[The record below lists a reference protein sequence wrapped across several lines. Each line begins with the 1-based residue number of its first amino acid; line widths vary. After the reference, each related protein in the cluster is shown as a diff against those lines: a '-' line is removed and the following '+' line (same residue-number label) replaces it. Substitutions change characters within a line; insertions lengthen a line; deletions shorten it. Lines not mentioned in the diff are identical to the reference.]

1 MGWMIIFY
9 IRTIIDLIDF
19 RALVLIALG
28 GLSYTL
34 GLCST
39 RVTRKS
45 IFMQSGTYL
54 YSEVLISLPSGFA
67 IYRLNNY
74 HLAVTSSH
82 FKRLIKNEVSSNSTF
97 NCCPF
102 CWSQQSTD
110 PLILQADTLDLGQR
124 PILLNEVIVGANNL
138 TLMSCIS
145 RQEGMESSA
154 NTKIKNLPI
163 FASLELNEVDL
174 NLDLKE
180 STLEQV
186 DIEFINQIT
195 QSIPKQSSLHTEAL
209 YRLIQHDSIGESARL
224 LRGFQ
229 LEEESSKI
237 DAENIAEFFLEKI
250 EESLGKGNYFKVKSG
265 LFGGKIEEDDIDLDE
280 LRPTKDSIVVDSID
294 IIKRHRV
301 ASVMGYQQLNE
312 FNRYQPYSSDP
323 IISVFEKPKR
333 FDFQIVDY
341 TYYKEQW
348 VHVIAFK
355 EKSKAQFY
363 GELWIN
369 EEDNALLQ
377 FKFIN
382 TRPIKSIKLLGFEYS
397 EPRAQGQFLYKKFDD
412 GSYRHYFGRLELD
425 TRVRVNRPLSFIE
438 KKKAFIGGRKV
449 NRVDLDISF
458 GLNQIEEY
466 TYILSETSTSEMNTN
481 SPSVLE
487 NSIPTQSILGKL

>member
-1 MGWMIIFY
+1 MRY
-9 IRTIIDLIDF
+9 LLILLLTV
-19 RALVLIALG
+19 A
-28 GLSYTL
+28 
-34 GLCST
+34 
-39 RVTRKS
+39 
-45 IFMQSGTYL
+45 
-54 YSEVLISLPSGFA
+54 
-67 IYRLNNY
+67 
-74 HLAVTSSH
+74 
-82 FKRLIKNEVSSNSTF
+82 
-97 NCCPF
+97 PF

-124 PILLNEVIVGANNL
+124 PILLNEVIVGANN
-138 TLMSCIS
+138 IS
-145 RQEGMESSA
+145 AYELVLAAKKVMDSSV
-154 NTKIKNLPI
+154 KNKDHEPTY
-163 FASLELNEVDL
+163 FMRHSELNEVDL

-180 STLEQV
+180 SSIEQ
-186 DIEFINQIT
+186 ISNEFINHIT

-209 YRLIQHDSIGESARL
+209 YRLTQQDSLGESARL

-237 DAENIAEFFLEKI
+237 DAENVAEFFLEKI
-250 EESLGKGNYFKVKSG
+250 EESLSKGNYFKVKSG
-265 LFGGKIEEDDIDLDE
+265 IFGGKIEEDDIDLDD
-280 LRPTKDSIVVDSID
+280 LRPTKDSIISDSID
-294 IIKRHRV
+294 INKEHRV
-301 ASVMGYQQLNE
+301 ASAMGYQQLNE
-312 FNRYQPYSSDP
+312 FNRYQPYGSDP
-323 IISVFEKPKR
+323 VVSVFEKPKR

-341 TYYKEQW
+341 TYYKDQW

-369 EEDNALLQ
+369 EEDKALVQ

-382 TRPIKSIKLLGFEYS
+382 TKPIKSIKLLGFEYS

-412 GSYRHYFGRLELD
+412 DSYRHYFGRLELD
-425 TRVRVNRPLSFIE
+425 TKVNVNRPLSFIE

-466 TYILSETSTSEMNTN
+466 TYILSETSTSEMDTN

-487 NSIPTQSILGKL
+487 KLDSYPINFWENSEFSIAPSAAMKNFRKLTEK